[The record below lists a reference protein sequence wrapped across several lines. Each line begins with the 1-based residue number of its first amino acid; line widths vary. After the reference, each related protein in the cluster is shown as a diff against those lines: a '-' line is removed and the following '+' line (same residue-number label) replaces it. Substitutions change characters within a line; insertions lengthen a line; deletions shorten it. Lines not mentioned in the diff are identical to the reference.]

1 MVVVLVAVEMM
12 RTTALGRYVAV
23 VAFKACLPSEAAIPV
38 LGIDPRE
45 ILAHFV
51 YVWRLFVF
59 NILIDFFCHDNFK
72 HT

>member
-1 MVVVLVAVEMM
+1 MVVILVAVEMM

-51 YVWRLFVF
+51 YVWR
-59 NILIDFFCHDNFK
+59 
-72 HT
+72 